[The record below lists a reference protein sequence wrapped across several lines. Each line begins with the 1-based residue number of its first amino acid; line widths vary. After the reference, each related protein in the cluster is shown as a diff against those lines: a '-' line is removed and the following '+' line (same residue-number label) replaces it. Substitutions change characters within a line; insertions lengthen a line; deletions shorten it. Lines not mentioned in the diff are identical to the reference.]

1 MQGNFFFGESRS
13 PWTCSMFVENSTR
26 WIRIFAG
33 SVHKLHKT
41 KWYLQIR
48 KSMDDKKIQSKLR
61 GNPEIAAVWSGVS
74 LECKGMIPNCAEHYC
89 LETSPKRSKIVS
101 VIKKIALTSEIIRHP
116 ILTSLHDVARTQYIY
131 ECCFKA
137 QSSKLERL
145 FSLKRGKRD
154 VRALSFELSKMSPQV
169 GLAVHV

>member
-1 MQGNFFFGESRS
+1 
-13 PWTCSMFVENSTR
+13 
-26 WIRIFAG
+26 
-33 SVHKLHKT
+33 
-41 KWYLQIR
+41 
-48 KSMDDKKIQSKLR
+48 MDDKKIQSKLR

-137 QSSKLERL
+137 
-145 FSLKRGKRD
+145 
-154 VRALSFELSKMSPQV
+154 
-169 GLAVHV
+169 GLRCKGVHETLMRCILVYGGLCVVNMC